1 MGNGIKKPEKEN
13 LGLESEKRNIAML
26 SIHSCPVGQL
36 GTKDTGG
43 MSVYIRELA
52 GVLGKRGHHVDIF
65 TRFHDPDHDS
75 VMHLDENVRLI
86 HLLAGDPADL
96 SKLSIY
102 PHVQAYAQALDT
114 FRISQGLT
122 YDVIHSHY
130 WLSGLVGKFLQSR
143 WSVPHMI
150 MFHTL
155 GILKNRLNVGKA
167 EPEFRICNE
176 KVLVKHCHSLVAA
189 TAKEKSDLVELYNAN
204 PDKIRVI
211 PCGVNQDLFTPM
223 ETQAARQALG
233 FSQDEKM
240 LLYVGRIEPLKGLDR
255 VIHTMARLRESL
267 AVKLM
272 IVGGDH
278 HDSEE
283 MREIIELSKALKV
296 GDGLIFAGRVDQR
309 KLPFYYSA
317 ADALVVA
324 SLYESF
330 GLVALEALSCGT
342 PVVSTPVGG
351 MKTII
356 EPGKNGLLFAE
367 DSVDAMARALS
378 QVLTRT
384 EIYEARQQAIRHSVY
399 GYSWQNIA
407 SAMTSEYEDLIAPQ
421 PVALKP
427 SALNLSGPPVEKRLS
442 CGF

>member
-1 MGNGIKKPEKEN
+1 MRSK
-13 LGLESEKRNIAML
+13 KRNIAML

-52 GVLGKRGHHVDIF
+52 RVLGKHGHHVDIF
-65 TRFHDPDHDS
+65 TRFHDPDHDLI
-75 VMHLDENVRLI
+75 MRLDENVRLI
-86 HLLAGDPADL
+86 HILAGDPADL

-102 PHVQAYAQALDT
+102 PHVSSYARVLDG
-114 FRISQGLT
+114 FRKSQGLN

-130 WLSGLVGKFLQSR
+130 WLSGLVGKFLQSW

-155 GILKNRLNVGKA
+155 GIIKNRLGVGKA

-176 KVLVKHCHSLVAA
+176 KVLVKHCHSIVAA

-204 PDKIRVI
+204 PEKVRVV
-211 PCGVNQDLFTPM
+211 PCGVNQDLFAPM
-223 ETQAARQALG
+223 GKQAARQALG
-233 FSQDEKM
+233 FSSDEKM

-255 VIHTMARLRESL
+255 VIRTMARLRESL
-267 AVKLM
+267 PVKLV

-283 MREIIELSKALKV
+283 MREVIELSKALKV
-296 GDGLIFAGRVDQR
+296 EDGLVFAGRVDQR
-309 KLPFYYSA
+309 ELPVYYNA

-367 DSVDAMARALS
+367 DSVDAMARALN

-384 EIYEARQQAIRHSVY
+384 DVYEARKESIHQSVC

-407 SAMTSEYEDLIAPQ
+407 SAIASEYEDLIHPE
-421 PVALKP
+421 VGVIKP
-427 SALNLSGPPVEKRLS
+427 GVREASGLSTEKRMS
-442 CGF
+442 CGI